1 MKSIH
6 IAILATFLNCS
17 SCTGGGKSESE
28 ITDQT
33 NTEAVLPSNLIHNI
47 DETDS
52 LIAIA
57 HEKKDALTQHDYKLI
72 IEQCAA
78 INRKVSEKLAK
89 MNFKSD
95 MSDEELQKAMDVLNS
110 DPELPILESQ
120 SLNLIQILQQAN
132 LDENNRKLYDR
143 MVEEARTT
151 LENI

>member
-17 SCTGGGKSESE
+17 SCTNSGKSESE
-28 ITDQT
+28 LGAETH
-33 NTEAVLPSNLIHNI
+33 TEAVLPTTLTHNTA
-47 DETDS
+47 ETDS

-57 HEKKDALTQHDYKLI
+57 RENKSSLTQNDYRLI

-89 MNFKSD
+89 MNFKAD
-95 MSDEELQKAMDVLNS
+95 MTDDELQKAMNVLNN

-120 SLNLIQILQQAN
+120 SMNLIQILQQADLN
-132 LDENNRKLYDR
+132 ENNRKLYDQ
-143 MVEEARTT
+143 MVEEARAT
-151 LENI
+151 LESI